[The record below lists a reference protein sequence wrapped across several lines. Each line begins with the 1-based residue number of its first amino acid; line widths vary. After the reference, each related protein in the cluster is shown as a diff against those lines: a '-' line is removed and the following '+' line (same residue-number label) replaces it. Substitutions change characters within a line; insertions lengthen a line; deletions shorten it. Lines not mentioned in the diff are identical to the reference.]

1 MVFFN
6 MYRNQV
12 IGNEFHP
19 TAIAERAEISAL
31 LSKVGEQ
38 IHALCNGIAVAAG
51 IDHKIAILCLRAG
64 SAQRTV
70 QRYVAGVLQDRFEA
84 KLVSDGESREFDHNP
99 PRLTGIGNCLRDI
112 LDRCR
117 PGKAGHDDWRV
128 ACDLTRVTGDCD
140 VGQRKFGSSCGVDIE
155 ADHAPSTIDE
165 IAGDRASHDA
175 KPTIPTVLFLRAR
188 FPAVEFD

>member
-1 MVFFN
+1 VPDLESVTMVFFN
-6 MYRNQV
+6 MYRNLV

-70 QRYVAGVLQDRFEA
+70 QRYVAGFLQNGFEA

-99 PRLTGIGNCLRDI
+99 PRHRRL
-112 LDRCR
+112 
-117 PGKAGHDDWRV
+117 
-128 ACDLTRVTGDCD
+128 
-140 VGQRKFGSSCGVDIE
+140 
-155 ADHAPSTIDE
+155 
-165 IAGDRASHDA
+165 
-175 KPTIPTVLFLRAR
+175 
-188 FPAVEFD
+188 